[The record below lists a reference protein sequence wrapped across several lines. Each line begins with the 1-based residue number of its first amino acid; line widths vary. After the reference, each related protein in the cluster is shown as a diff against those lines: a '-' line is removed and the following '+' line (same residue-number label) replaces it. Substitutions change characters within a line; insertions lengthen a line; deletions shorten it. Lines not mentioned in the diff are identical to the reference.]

1 MYIKEIS
8 NDNQFPKYGLRLK
21 LLQIGPAKKAFNAG
35 KKNQNVS
42 LQEDKEEKK
51 TWTELE
57 SLTCSI
63 KSIFRCNRVYKKV

>member
-1 MYIKEIS
+1 MQE
-8 NDNQFPKYGLRLK
+8 
-21 LLQIGPAKKAFNAG
+21 
-35 KKNQNVS
+35 KNQNVS